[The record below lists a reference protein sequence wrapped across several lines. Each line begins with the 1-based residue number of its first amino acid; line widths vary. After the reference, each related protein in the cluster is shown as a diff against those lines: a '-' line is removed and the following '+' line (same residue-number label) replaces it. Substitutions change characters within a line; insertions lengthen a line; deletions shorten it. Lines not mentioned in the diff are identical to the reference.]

1 MRGGRRIKVSNARAG
16 ALPQTASGNFTEMWK
31 TYRGRGSRRAAPAL
45 TNRTRAR
52 TPRPRTCRGLRSH
65 FHILMYLS
73 RSSRRRARS
82 PARLGGL
89 TADAR
94 YLPHLSPPPHQ
105 EPDGTPKQNGQQR
118 TCHECSPP
126 IAFTKGRG
134 AAPLGDSYRLYNT
147 WLTRRK
153 PMIYAWW
160 FTIVTANVTLA
171 RVSAV
176 LADCSLGPQNNWH
189 IGNRWRE
196 VCRKC
201 KWGNRYTKPLLTTEK
216 HLSVAD
222 HTELKNNNDCSTN
235 CHSSTCKQTFVTDCT
250 SERLPNPFLY
260 RGICLFGLYKDFT
273 LYQK

>member
-94 YLPHLSPPPHQ
+94 YLPHLSPPPTRNRMALQNKTVNKGRATNVRHRSHSRRV
-105 EPDGTPKQNGQQR
+105 EGLLHSGTLTDYTTPDSRAENRWFTPDGLR
-118 TCHECSPP
+118 SWPP
-126 IAFTKGRG
+126 T
-134 AAPLGDSYRLYNT
+134 
-147 WLTRRK
+147 
-153 PMIYAWW
+153 
-160 FTIVTANVTLA
+160 
-171 RVSAV
+171 
-176 LADCSLGPQNNWH
+176 
-189 IGNRWRE
+189 
-196 VCRKC
+196 
-201 KWGNRYTKPLLTTEK
+201 
-216 HLSVAD
+216 
-222 HTELKNNNDCSTN
+222 
-235 CHSSTCKQTFVTDCT
+235 
-250 SERLPNPFLY
+250 
-260 RGICLFGLYKDFT
+260 
-273 LYQK
+273 